1 MRLGPDGTV
10 DVRDIGVTEEQRGSG
25 SSESGVRQGTAPR
38 LHERG
43 YAILAAR
50 IADGSIAP
58 GTVLLE
64 SRLAEE
70 FGISRAPVRQAL
82 FRLAA
87 EGLVAR
93 TDAHGYRVVAN
104 PPHRRESG
112 ASAGPAGPVR
122 LAPAATWQRIYD
134 EIEAEIVA
142 RTSFAT
148 WRVVESDMARHYGVS
163 RTVARDVIARLHQRG
178 VVRKDERS
186 RWYARGLTP
195 DYVAE
200 LYEMRRVLEPAA
212 LLSAAESVPPT
223 LISEMRR
230 HLEDVLA
237 HPERIDGRVLDELEA
252 ELHGELLGH
261 CGNRTLMEALRHYQ
275 SLLIAHRFLYA
286 WAPRLFPVEPFL
298 PEHLEIVDRL
308 ADSRPMEAAAALER
322 HLRVSLDR
330 AVHRIG
336 IVADGYDPAPLPY
349 LVRVDG
355 QPARSD

>member
-1 MRLGPDGTV
+1 MS
-10 DVRDIGVTEEQRGSG
+10 EEQPGSV
-25 SSESGVRQGTAPR
+25 SAERGVRSGATPR

-43 YAILAAR
+43 YSILAAR
-50 IADGSIAP
+50 IADGSLPA
-58 GTVLLE
+58 GAVLLE
-64 SRLAEE
+64 SRIADE

-82 FRLAA
+82 LRLAA
-87 EGLVAR
+87 DGLVAR
-93 TDAHGYRVVAN
+93 TERHGYRVVAD
-104 PPHRRESG
+104 PARSPQTKGSAES
-112 ASAGPAGPVR
+112 ADRVR

-212 LLSAAESVPPT
+212 LLGAAETVPRDM
-223 LISEMRR
+223 LARMHRR
-230 HLEDVLA
+230 LQDVIA
-237 HPERIDGRVLDELEA
+237 HPDRIDGRTLDELEA

-308 ADSRPMEAAAALER
+308 AEGRPAEAAEALER

-330 AVHRIG
+330 AIHRIG
-336 IVADGYDPAPLPY
+336 IVAGGYDPAPLPY
-349 LVRVDG
+349 LERIENRTGHGD
-355 QPARSD
+355 

>member
-1 MRLGPDGTV
+1 MAWCRRKND
-10 DVRDIGVTEEQRGSG
+10 VTEEQLGSV
-25 SSESGVRQGTAPR
+25 SSEAGVRLGAAPR

-43 YAILAAR
+43 YSILAAR
-50 IADGSIAP
+50 IADGSIPP

-64 SRLAEE
+64 SRIAEE

-82 FRLAA
+82 VRLAA
-87 EGLVAR
+87 EGLVVR
-93 TDAHGYRVVAN
+93 TEGHGYRVVAD
-104 PPHRRESG
+104 PGRLPQAVPGEDT
-112 ASAGPAGPVR
+112 AGLVR

-134 EIEAEIVA
+134 EVEAEIVA
-142 RTSFAT
+142 RTSFAS

-178 VVRKDERS
+178 VVRKDEKS
-186 RWYARGLTP
+186 RWHARGLTP

-212 LLSAAESVPPT
+212 LLGAADSVPPALLT
-223 LISEMRR
+223 RMRR
-230 HLEDVLA
+230 HLEEVLA
-237 HPERIDGRVLDELEA
+237 RPERIDGRILDELEA

-308 ADSRPMEAAAALER
+308 ADGRPADAAAALER

-336 IVADGYDPAPLPY
+336 IVAGGYDPAPLPY
-349 LVRVDG
+349 LVRID
-355 QPARSD
+355 ARTSRND

>member
-1 MRLGPDGTV
+1 MS
-10 DVRDIGVTEEQRGSG
+10 EEQRGSA
-25 SSESGVRQGTAPR
+25 SSEGGVKLGTAPR

-43 YAILAAR
+43 YSILAAR
-50 IADGSIAP
+50 IADGSLAS

-64 SRLAEE
+64 SRIAEE

-82 FRLAA
+82 LRLAA

-93 TDAHGYRVVAN
+93 TEGHGYRVVAN
-104 PPHRRESG
+104 PAGSPRTPPGPNAG
-112 ASAGPAGPVR
+112 ALVR

-148 WRVVESDMARHYGVS
+148 WRVNESDMARHYGVS

-186 RWYARGLTP
+186 RWYARALTP

-212 LLSAAESVPPT
+212 LLGAAESVPRI
-223 LISEMRR
+223 LLVRMRR
-230 HLEDVLA
+230 HLEDVLE
-237 HPERIDGRVLDELEA
+237 HPERIDGQVLDELEA

-308 ADSRPMEAAAALER
+308 ADGRPADSAAALER

-336 IVADGYDPAPLPY
+336 IVAGGYDPVPLPY

-355 QPARSD
+355 QTIRTD